1 MGKGNYFVI
10 LSLNYPSGSDA
21 TSFIFCCIEL
31 CILIVRLSRYRSTS
45 FSAHSSFKLYSRVKD
60 LVKAVIYS

>member
-10 LSLNYPSGSDA
+10 LSLNYPSGCDA

-31 CILIVRLSRYRSTS
+31 CILIVRLSRSTS

>member
-31 CILIVRLSRYRSTS
+31 CILIVRLSRSTS
-45 FSAHSSFKLYSRVKD
+45 FSVHSSFKLYSRVKD